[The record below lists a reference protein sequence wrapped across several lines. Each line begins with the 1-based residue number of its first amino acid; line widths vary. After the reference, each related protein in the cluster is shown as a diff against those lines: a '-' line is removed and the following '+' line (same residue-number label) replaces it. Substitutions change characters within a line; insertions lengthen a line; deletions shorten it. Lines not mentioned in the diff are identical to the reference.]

1 MADAVEVVSQPP
13 PQRTE
18 QRQDEA
24 KRPQSLE
31 VPLDRVYTPKS
42 PAIDM
47 APRSFHRRGSFE
59 LDDYFTGPR
68 DIAKHSKWPI
78 ILQLHG
84 SIMPKL
90 ILPLV
95 LISVWASAIVI
106 ISAKV
111 HYLGANS
118 VLLTLTG
125 FVVSLS
131 LSFRSST
138 AYERYT
144 EGRKYWAALV
154 QSSQILGRV
163 FWIHAV
169 NRPDQTDAREVILQ
183 KLSAMNLLVAYAMAL
198 KHSLRFEPYT
208 AYPDLQNLIGHL
220 DTFARAATD
229 ADSSVACGAGG
240 GRKRGFFR
248 GVGEYLGVSFAA
260 SNPRKMVKRASKPLG
275 NLPLEI
281 LNHIALTTDFL
292 ITNEQ
297 LRVPIHQTMAFN
309 AIQALNDAM
318 TGSERVLCTPLPIA
332 YSIAISQSTYL
343 YILLL
348 PFQLIPLLQWIA
360 IPATIAASYII
371 LGVLMIG
378 QEIENPFGS
387 DVNDLP
393 LDSYCDQIAADL
405 DIIAAF
411 DTRDPQRFLKSSSY
425 MPLYPVSAA
434 PISVWMQR
442 SEEKLRDAIKQRPAK
457 TFEWRRW
464 GTKKTAGSSSASASV
479 AGDHMV

>member
-1 MADAVEVVSQPP
+1 MADAVESPP
-13 PQRTE
+13 CQ
-18 QRQDEA
+18 EA
-24 KRPQSLE
+24 KRPQS
-31 VPLDRVYTPKS
+31 VDIPLDRVYTPKS
-42 PAIDM
+42 PAVDV
-47 APRSFHRRGSFE
+47 APQSFRRHGSLE

-68 DIAKHSKWPI
+68 DIARHSKWPI

-90 ILPLV
+90 ILPLA
-95 LISVWASAIVI
+95 LISLWASAIVV
-106 ISAKV
+106 ISHKV
-111 HYLGANS
+111 YYLGANS

-163 FWIHAV
+163 FWIHAA
-169 NRPDQTDAREVILQ
+169 NRPETDAREALLQ
-183 KLSAMNLLVAYAMAL
+183 KLSAMNLLVAYAVAV

-208 AYPDLQNLIGHL
+208 AYPDLQNLVGHL
-220 DTFARAATD
+220 DTFARAATE
-229 ADSSVACGAGG
+229 SVAGAGVC
-240 GRKRGFFR
+240 RKRGFFR
-248 GVGEYLGVSFAA
+248 GVGEYLGVSFAT
-260 SNPRKMVKRASKPLG
+260 SNPRKMVKKASKPLG

-281 LNHIALTTDFL
+281 LNRIALTTDRL
-292 ITNEQ
+292 IASEQ

-309 AIQALNDAM
+309 AIQALNDVM
-318 TGSERVLCTPLPIA
+318 TGTERVLCTPLPIA

-348 PFQLIPLLQWIA
+348 PFQLLPLLQWIA
-360 IPATIAASYII
+360 IPATIAASYFI

-405 DIIAAF
+405 DIIASF
-411 DTRDPQRFLKSSSY
+411 DTREPPNPVASSSSH
-425 MPLYPVSAA
+425 MPLYPTSTA
-434 PISVWMQR
+434 PVGVWMQR
-442 SEEKLRDAIKQRPAK
+442 SEEKLREAIKLKPVK
-457 TFEWRRW
+457 TFEAKKW
-464 GTKKTAGSSSASASV
+464 GTQKTTGGSSASTSV
-479 AGDHMV
+479 AGDMV